1 MRYTKTSTTF
11 QGEIYM
17 KERLIT
23 LSFFMILIVF
33 IFGCT
38 QKTTDT
44 NQTTITVAAAS
55 DLRFAFEEIGTLYE
69 EKTATRVVFLF
80 GSSGNLAQQI
90 SQGAPID
97 LFASANKEFIED
109 LIESEHL
116 IAETKELYAI
126 GRIVLAVNKKSGL
139 EIESLNDLVL
149 KEIDQIAIANPN
161 HAPYGLAAKEALLSS
176 NVWDEIEQK
185 LVYGENVTQTLQFVQ
200 TGNAQVGI
208 IAHSIAN
215 VPEIEFTIIDDTL
228 HNPLEQMLAV
238 VKNSSHIEISL
249 DFANFINSSEGRA
262 IMEKYEFTLPQ
273 NQN

>member
-1 MRYTKTSTTF
+1 
-11 QGEIYM
+11 M